1 MEVFGMQF
9 AGLHHVS
16 AMTASGEKNY
26 HFYTKILGMRLV
38 KKSVNQDSHHMYH
51 LFYADEI
58 GRPGTD
64 LTFFEMIGIGR
75 TYRGNNSISL
85 TGLRVP
91 SDAAIE
97 YWVNRFDEYSVKHQ
111 GVSEQLGRKVI
122 FFEDPEGQRLMLVSD
137 EKNEGVEGG
146 IPWDKSP
153 VPVEYG
159 IVGLGPVRLTVPELA
174 PTEDK
179 LINLLNFR
187 HVGSYPAYEEGQP
200 DVEVYHTGEGGTGAE
215 IHVEVRRDLP
225 RERPG
230 RGSVHHVAFRVK
242 DRAELEAWADKIKQ
256 ERLPNSGIVDR
267 YYFEAFYF
275 REPNGILYE
284 LSTDEPGFLTD
295 EPEETLGESLAL
307 PPFIEHKRAE
317 IEAAVTPLDT
327 KTD

>member
-1 MEVFGMQF
+1 MQF
-9 AGLHHVS
+9 SGLHHVS
-16 AMTASGEKNY
+16 AMTASAERNY
-26 HFYTKILGMRLV
+26 QFYTEILGMRLV
-38 KKSVNQDSHHMYH
+38 KKTVNQDSHHMYH

-64 LTFFEMIGIGR
+64 LTFFEMLGIGR

-85 TGLRVP
+85 TGLRVTN
-91 SDAAIE
+91 DEAIN
-97 YWVNRFDEYSVKHQ
+97 YWVKRFDEFAVNHQ

-137 EKNEGVEGG
+137 QNNTGVEAG
-146 IPWDKSP
+146 IPWDKSS
-153 VPVEYG
+153 VPVEFG
-159 IVGLGPVRLTVPELA
+159 IAGLGPVRLTVPDLI

-179 LINLLNFR
+179 LVNLMNFR
-187 HVGSYPAYEEGQP
+187 HVGNDPAYQDGQP
-200 DVEVYHTGEGGTGAE
+200 NVEVYQTGEGGTGAE
-215 IHVEVRRDLP
+215 IHVEVRTDLP

-242 DRAELEAWADKIKQ
+242 DRAELEAWAEKIKK

-295 EPEETLGESLAL
+295 EPEETLGERLAL
-307 PPFIEHKRAE
+307 PPFIEHKREE
-317 IEAAVTPLDT
+317 IEAILKPLNS
-327 KTD
+327 KK